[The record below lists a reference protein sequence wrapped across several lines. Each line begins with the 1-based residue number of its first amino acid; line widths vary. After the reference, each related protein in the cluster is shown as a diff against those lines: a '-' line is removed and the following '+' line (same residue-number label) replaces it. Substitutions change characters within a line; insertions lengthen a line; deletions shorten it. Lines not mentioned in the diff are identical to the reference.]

1 MKTPVSVGVKTPVSV
16 GVKIPDPVGVT
27 RFLITGASGLLGL
40 NFAVEAARHHPVT
53 GVVHHNELAGVPF
66 SVVQADLTRP
76 HAVEDLLEHTRPEV
90 VIHCAALTILDT
102 CEAQPELA
110 WRLNATVPGELA
122 AATARAGIKLVH
134 ISTDAV
140 FDGQR
145 GNYTEEDLPNPLS
158 VYARSKLA
166 GEQGVAQANP
176 QAIIARVNFY
186 GWSLTG
192 ARSLAEFF
200 YRNLSAGKSVNGF
213 TDVFFCPLLVNDL
226 VDILLKMVEK
236 DLKGLYHV
244 VSPENLSKYDFG
256 CRIARLF
263 NLNEK
268 LIMPT
273 SWQAGGLQAQRSPNL
288 TMSTDKLSRELGLSL
303 PDQQAGLQRFRGL
316 FENGYQQKIYLF
328 RRLVA

>member
-1 MKTPVSVGVKTPVSV
+1 MKTPGSVG
-16 GVKIPDPVGVT
+16 GT
-27 RFLITGASGLLGL
+27 RLLITGASGLLGL
-40 NFAVEAARHHPVT
+40 NFAVQASSLLSVT

-66 SVVQADLTRP
+66 SVVQADLAQP
-76 HAVEDLLEHTRPEV
+76 KSVADLIKRTSPEV
-90 VIHCAALTILDT
+90 IIHCAALTILDI
-102 CEAQPELA
+102 CETQPELA
-110 WRLNATVPGELA
+110 WRLNAAVPGELA
-122 AATARAGIKLVH
+122 AATAQAGVKLVH

-145 GNYTEEDLPNPLS
+145 GNYTEEDQPNPLS

-200 YRNLSAGKSVNGF
+200 YRNLSAGKGVNGF
-213 TDVFFCPLLVNDL
+213 TDVLFCPLLANDL
-226 VDILLKMVEK
+226 VDLLLKMVEK

-244 VSPENLSKYDFG
+244 VSAENLSKYEFG

-263 NLNEK
+263 NLDEK
-268 LIMPT
+268 LITPT
-273 SWQAGGLQAQRSPNL
+273 SWRAGGLQAQRSPDL
-288 TMSTDKLSRELGLSL
+288 TMSTAKLAGALGFRL
-303 PDQQAGLQRFRGL
+303 PDQQAGLQRFHRL
-316 FENGYQQKIYLF
+316 FEGGYPQKIRLF
-328 RRLVA
+328 RRLVV